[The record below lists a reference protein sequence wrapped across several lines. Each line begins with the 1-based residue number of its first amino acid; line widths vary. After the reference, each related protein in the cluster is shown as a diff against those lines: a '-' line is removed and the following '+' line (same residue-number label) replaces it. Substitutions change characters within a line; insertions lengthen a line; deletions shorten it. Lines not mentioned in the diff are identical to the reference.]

1 MYPFMSSLLLVFE
14 FLIALELCIHLFNI
28 NFEASFNFLVAISF
42 KKLMLLLTKL
52 LVKFL
57 GNFY

>member
-1 MYPFMSSLLLVFE
+1 MSSLLLVFE

-57 GNFY
+57 GNFH